1 MTWTL
6 PGHFEQEN
14 QAGKPRV
21 VLFSSYR
28 IRNHPYQSTVH
39 TIVDLLLETVNFFFF
54 FSKYLLPFLQHICH
68 VATAILTDTEG
79 SGCHFWVLFGDWAP
93 QASLHFLMSA
103 CKCHL
108 QKLPAPATWVFA
120 SQNPP
125 PNCLLSYS
133 PDPGICSCTMSFKI
147 AAIEPYSIF
156 GLFLPF
162 FDGWFTY
169 THYFINC

>member
-1 MTWTL
+1 MDFAWT
-6 PGHFEQEN
+6 FWT
-14 QAGKPRV
+14 GKPSRKTKSGP
-21 VLFSSYR
+21 VLILQNKKSSLSKYSTYHSWFTL
-28 IRNHPYQSTVH
+28 RNCK
-39 TIVDLLLETVNFFFF
+39 FFFF